1 MITARSLGI
10 VALGAFVPWAGLG
23 GLGCSHGQKAPPAHP
38 TGAPVAARTP
48 PAARRAA
55 QAAEPAQ
62 ALSDDASKDRSPAIF
77 FDFDS
82 ALLRNDAHQ
91 VLQKVAAAVGAEATG
106 QIRIE
111 GNCDELGTTEY
122 NLALGEERAR
132 AAKTYL
138 VHLGVPDGRVA
149 TVSYG
154 SERPRYPGHDDDA
167 RAKNRRD
174 DLVVR

>member
-1 MITARSLGI
+1 MMTVRSWGVLTLG
-10 VALGAFVPWAGLG
+10 LLVPLTGLG
-23 GLGCSHGQKAPPAHP
+23 GLGCSHEQKAPPARP
-38 TGAPVAARTP
+38 TAPPVAARA
-48 PAARRAA
+48 PARSLARE
-55 QAAEPAQ
+55 EPAQ
-62 ALSDDASKDRSPAIF
+62 AQAVNDDSSQDKEPAIY

-82 ALLRNDAHQ
+82 SLLPGDSHQ
-91 VLQKVAAAVGAEATG
+91 VLQKVASEVRAEATG
-106 QIRIE
+106 KIRIE

-122 NLALGEERAR
+122 NLALGEARAR

-154 SERPRYPGHDDDA
+154 AERPKYPGHDDQA
-167 RAKNRRD
+167 HAKNRRD